1 MATPNEPSPTRLGAG
16 GGIQSQRQ
24 HIGGSGVQSSPP
36 RLETEFTLHDS
47 PLLAGHTARSD
58 ESSVALQELMATCTT
73 LTKQV
78 SDLKLELAQTKETHA
93 QDILS
98 LKLEI

>member
-1 MATPNEPSPTRLGAG
+1 MP
-16 GGIQSQRQ
+16 
-24 HIGGSGVQSSPP
+24 
-36 RLETEFTLHDS
+36 HDS
-47 PLLAGHTARSD
+47 PLLAGNTARSD
-58 ESSVALQELMATCTT
+58 ESSVTLQELMATCTT

-98 LKLEI
+98 LKLEIQGLKDQLATLQRRKTSKLIISSSS